1 MKDKIADV
9 LGIKTS
15 VDAVFVASKHLT
27 INNDNV
33 SIVVEML
40 HSNTLLIKRL
50 SDYHLY
56 EIISIL
62 VNASTEEPLLKQISN
77 NADLIIP
84 KVSTMQHELNFSA
97 ATTEIEAVETVS
109 EVSESQV
116 EIEETEDD
124 DEVSAEVLEI
134 FEQIKE
140 LDLDIHD
147 LLELIHQI
155 NILVQKKVH
164 ELQDQE

>member
-1 MKDKIADV
+1 
-9 LGIKTS
+9 
-15 VDAVFVASKHLT
+15 
-27 INNDNV
+27 
-33 SIVVEML
+33 
-40 HSNTLLIKRL
+40 
-50 SDYHLY
+50 
-56 EIISIL
+56 
-62 VNASTEEPLLKQISN
+62 
-77 NADLIIP
+77 
-84 KVSTMQHELNFSA
+84 MQHELNFSA

-134 FEQIKE
+134 FEQIKG